1 MLHHAIDTFMNADN
15 EKPWYLRVLP
25 DFLAF
30 TIGLGLAWHLK
41 WETKDLVWSLWLC
54 SLVLGY
60 LTLLSALAGGAWFGL
75 SMLRHS
81 DFKPKHRKVAILAGT
96 GFGLFFL
103 AFFSLHFCGFHAGHS
118 VFLNLFF
125 PIEGMPRDGF
135 GAAFMNPPL
144 LWALTFSHL
153 MLPYG
158 IFLLPALIAER
169 KYVFK
174 LLFRAATAVREGTE
188 ASEFMQSAAA
198 KKSGKKNNPIGEAM
212 GRPYLNVMRMHLLI
226 FFFAG
231 AHFLKIDSFLI
242 YAVVYS
248 VYFFPWAE
256 LKRLRA
262 GNRTAPVDADKCP
275 VA

>member
-1 MLHHAIDTFMNADN
+1 MNT
-15 EKPWYLRVLP
+15 EIERPWYLRVLP

-30 TIGLGLAWHLK
+30 AIGLGLAWFLK
-41 WETKDLVWSLWLC
+41 WETRDLVWSLWLC

-75 SMLRHS
+75 AMLRRPE
-81 DFKPKHRKVAILAGT
+81 FKPEHRKPAILVGT
-96 GFGLFFL
+96 GLGLFFL
-103 AFFSLHFCGFHAGHS
+103 AFFSLHFGGFHAGHS
-118 VFLNLFF
+118 VFLNIFF

-135 GAAFMNPPL
+135 GAAFVNPPL
-144 LWALTFSHL
+144 LWALTFRHL

-169 KYVFK
+169 NYVFQP
-174 LLFRAATAVREGTE
+174 LFKAVTAVREGTD
-188 ASEFMQSAAA
+188 AGDFMQSGAA

-231 AHFLKIDSFLI
+231 AHFLKMDSFLV

-248 VYFFPWAE
+248 VYFFPWGE
-256 LKRLRA
+256 LKRLRTGSKTTPA
-262 GNRTAPVDADKCP
+262 DADGIQ
-275 VA
+275 VS